1 MTQPNPLPFANRAA
15 AGQQLALQL
24 ESYARSSE
32 VCVLGLPRGGIPVA
46 YEIAR
51 TLAVDLDAFLVR
63 KLGVPDQPELAMG
76 AIASG
81 GSRYLN
87 ARIIESCHV
96 DAAALETAIRKEQ
109 QELERR
115 EFLYRQNRPP
125 LPIEHRQIILVD
137 DGIATGASMQVALM
151 ALRDR
156 NPKRLVVA
164 IPVAPRS
171 SLRRF
176 RAIADEIICLIS
188 PTSFNSVGQWYLDF
202 TQVSDT
208 EVCELLNQPTQ
219 GF

>member
-1 MTQPNPLPFANRAA
+1 MTQLNPSPFTDRTA
-15 AGQQLALQL
+15 AGQQLALRL
-24 ESYARSSE
+24 ESYAHSPE

-51 TLAVDLDAFLVR
+51 TLAVALDAFLVR

-96 DAAALETAIRKEQ
+96 SNAALEVVIQEEQ

-115 EFLYRQNRPP
+115 EGLYRQNRPP
-125 LPIEHRQIILVD
+125 LQIEHRQIILVD

-156 NPKRLVVA
+156 NPKRLIVA

-171 SLRRF
+171 SLRQF
-176 RAIADEIICLIS
+176 SAIADEVICLIS

-202 TQVSDT
+202 AQVSDA
-208 EVCELLNQPTQ
+208 EVCELLSLST
-219 GF
+219 